1 MNGGAM
7 SADPPALRR
16 GLYRGKVTIVALVLL
31 LLGGILLLWVAS
43 RGEQHI
49 WLDLLRDFGIAA
61 LISAILGTAYEY
73 LLRHDYEG
81 SMRDNLRALLE
92 TEEILRER
100 YETRLESFKKAGV
113 IRMYPKLTGE
123 LLEAKFSDA
132 MQGKLEIKILQTW
145 TGIEEGDIM
154 SRIREALNAGCTIRI
169 LLLNPESTQV
179 RYRAHSLNMEESDFR
194 GRIISNLR
202 ALNAMNETAPGAGTI
217 TVKVYDALPAFHV
230 FDFGTTKLMAPYW
243 RMKTSTQ
250 GPQFEIAE
258 VSTLGGIINKHF
270 NDLWNDERPMDGQ
283 QLTKDASEV
292 LNEDRR
298 APTN

>member
-1 MNGGAM
+1 MYGGAM
-7 SADPPALRR
+7 SADPPDLRR

-43 RGEQHI
+43 RGEHI

-61 LISAILGTAYEY
+61 LISAMLGTAYEY

-92 TEEILRER
+92 TEEILRES
-100 YETRLESFKKAGV
+100 YEARLESFKKAGV
-113 IRMYPKLTGE
+113 IRMYPGINDD
-123 LLEAKFSDA
+123 LLRAKFSGA

-179 RYRAHSLNMEESDFR
+179 RYRAHSLDMLESTFR
-194 GRIISNLR
+194 DRIISNLR
-202 ALNAMNETAPGAGTI
+202 VLNAMNDTAQGAGTI

-258 VSTLGGIINKHF
+258 VSTLGGDN
-270 NDLWNDERPMDGQ
+270 
-283 QLTKDASEV
+283 
-292 LNEDRR
+292 
-298 APTN
+298 

>member
-1 MNGGAM
+1 M

-43 RGEQHI
+43 RGEHI

-61 LISAILGTAYEY
+61 LISAMLGTAYEY

-92 TEEILRER
+92 TEEILRES
-100 YETRLESFKKAGV
+100 YEARLESFKKAGV
-113 IRMYPKLTGE
+113 IRIYPGINDD
-123 LLEAKFSDA
+123 LLRAKFSGA

-202 ALNAMNETAPGAGTI
+202 VLNAMNDTAQGAGTI

-258 VSTLGGIINKHF
+258 VSTLGGIINNHF